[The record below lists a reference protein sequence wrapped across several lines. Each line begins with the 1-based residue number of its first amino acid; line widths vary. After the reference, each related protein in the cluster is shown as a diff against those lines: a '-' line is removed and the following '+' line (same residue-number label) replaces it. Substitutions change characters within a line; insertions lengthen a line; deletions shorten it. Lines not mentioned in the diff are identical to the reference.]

1 MQTLCFDLPEFAF
14 FGRSLA
20 EYHRFLGFRPAD
32 LVGLRVLDCAAG
44 PSSFAA
50 EAACLG
56 IDVVA
61 VDPLY
66 ARNETALR
74 MTVGAAYDR
83 MARQMHEKRELLEF
97 RAYPTID
104 DAVRAR
110 RAAAE
115 RFLADYY
122 TGRAVGRYVAAAL
135 PTLPFGDAT
144 FDHAFCAHL
153 LFVYERLLDFDAH
166 LAACLELVR
175 VTRPGGEIRVHPIVD
190 PRGEES
196 ALLRPLCDALEAH
209 DIESRIEH
217 VDYSF
222 FRGTHRTLVLRRR
235 ACTQRGA

>member
-1 MQTLCFDLPEFAF
+1 MKTPSFDLSDFAF

-20 EYHRFLGFRPAD
+20 EYHRFLGFRPEE
-32 LVGLRVLDCAAG
+32 LTGLRVLDCAAG

-50 EAACLG
+50 EAAFCG

-66 ARNETALR
+66 ALNETALR
-74 MTVGAAYDR
+74 MTVAAAYDR
-83 MARQMHEKRELLEF
+83 MARQMHEKRELLTF

-104 DAVRAR
+104 DAVRSR

-135 PTLPFGDAT
+135 PTLPFGEAT

-153 LFVYERLLDFDAH
+153 LFVYERLLDFEAH
-166 LAACLELVR
+166 LAACLELAR
-175 VTRPGGEIRVHPIVD
+175 VTRPGGEIRIHPIVD

-196 ALLRPLCDALEAH
+196 ALLHPLRDALDAH
-209 DIESRIEH
+209 GIASRIEH

-222 FRGTHRTLVLRRR
+222 FRGTHRTLVLTSRSRQPHR
-235 ACTQRGA
+235 T